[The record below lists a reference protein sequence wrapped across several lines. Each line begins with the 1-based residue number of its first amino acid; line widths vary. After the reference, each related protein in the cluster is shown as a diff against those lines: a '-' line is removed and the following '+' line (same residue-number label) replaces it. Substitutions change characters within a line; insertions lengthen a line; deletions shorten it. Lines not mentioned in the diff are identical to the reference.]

1 MDCLHSR
8 RHPDPR
14 KAQLRKCTLHCM
26 RCSCH
31 RRSGGSS
38 FRMIASMLKS
48 GCRRCAAKGSRPR
61 NESLPS
67 RVQAGHTWW
76 ADGLSTTGSMH
87 PRQKLHA
94 KKALYISAV
103 SCLSQVQAR
112 AHGTQMRSPQHL
124 RHYTC
129 MIKGARSPNMSSW
142 GWSFNNPLLE
152 SARTHTNTAVH
163 AKKDNLLSLHSS
175 NARERNGWRA

>member
-1 MDCLHSR
+1 MDCMQSR
-8 RHPDPR
+8 RHRDPR

-26 RCSCH
+26 RYSCH

-76 ADGLSTTGSMH
+76 ADGPSTTGSMH

-94 KKALYISAV
+94 KKALSISTV
-103 SCLSQVQAR
+103 LCLQQVQAR
-112 AHGTQMRSPQHL
+112 RAWHADAWTVTGL
-124 RHYTC
+124 
-129 MIKGARSPNMSSW
+129 
-142 GWSFNNPLLE
+142 PLHVHDQGSLE
-152 SARTHTNTAVH
+152 PRYVF
-163 AKKDNLLSLHSS
+163 LWVELQQS
-175 NARERNGWRA
+175 NFGEH